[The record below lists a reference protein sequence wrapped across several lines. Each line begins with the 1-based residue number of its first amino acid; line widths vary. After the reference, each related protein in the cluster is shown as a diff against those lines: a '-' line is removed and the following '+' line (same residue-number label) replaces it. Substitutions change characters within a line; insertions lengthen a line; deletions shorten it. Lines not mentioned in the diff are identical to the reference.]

1 MQPTVGL
8 RESHGAV
15 HWLTHISWT
24 PVQLSDSLKHGRRHL
39 VLHVLEIKMNIRQIP
54 TGQQSPDISIGDIHR
69 YFGTPRKLP
78 RTIFGP
84 LDGSQIRNNVM

>member
-54 TGQQSPDISIGDIHR
+54 TGQQSPDIIHR
-69 YFGTPRKLP
+69 YFGRPRELLH
-78 RTIFGP
+78 TIFGP